1 MIDQQTQASIVQA
14 KDPLCDLP
22 AQLHPHCIICG
33 SSNPRGLSLAFIL
46 RSDDSVAAEFE
57 LDHTYAGYRDCPHG
71 GVTSAI
77 LDASM
82 AHWLFAHGLAGV
94 TAELKIRFRHPIR
107 LDKVGTAVAKLSR
120 ASHPLYILEAQVL
133 QDGQV
138 KAQATG
144 KFIHKP
150 DLVEQAHGG
159 CDD

>member
-1 MIDQQTQASIVQA
+1 MIDQQTQASIA
-14 KDPLCDLP
+14 RANDPLPDLP
-22 AQLHPHCIICG
+22 AQLHPHCIVCG
-33 SSNPRGLSLAFIL
+33 SSNPRGFSLAFIL
-46 RSDDSVAAEFE
+46 RSDDSVTADFK
-57 LDHTYAGYRDCPHG
+57 LDHTYAGYRDRPHG

-107 LDKVGTAVAKLSR
+107 LGKAGTAVATLKR
-120 ASHPLYILEAQVL
+120 ASHPLYVLEAQVL

-144 KFIHKP
+144 KFMHKP
-150 DLVEQAHGG
+150 DLVERDRGG
-159 CDD
+159 ADG